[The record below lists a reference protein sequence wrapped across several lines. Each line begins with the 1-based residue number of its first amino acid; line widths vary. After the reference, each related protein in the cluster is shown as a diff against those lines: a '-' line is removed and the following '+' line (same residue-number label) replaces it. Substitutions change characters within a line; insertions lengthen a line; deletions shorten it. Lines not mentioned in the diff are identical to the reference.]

1 MSNLT
6 LCIFSDK
13 CPRQLK
19 VEKLEALPGLTLKAR
34 AQLGLK
40 KFGLVLLLLRSKK
53 NSGRVRSFKRDTS
66 DFSSFGCLVVD

>member
-1 MSNLT
+1 MSNST

-13 CPRQLK
+13 FPRRLK
-19 VEKLEALPGLTLKAR
+19 VEKLEALPGLTMKAR

-40 KFGLVLLLLRSKK
+40 IFGLVPPLLRSKK
-53 NSGRVRSFKRDTS
+53 NSGGVRSFKRDTS